1 VIGQTLA
8 HYTVLAKIGSGGMGE
23 VYLASDRKL
32 DRRVALKVLPPELS
46 GGERRVRFTREA
58 KALAALN
65 HPNIVTVFSVEED
78 RGIPFITMELVEG
91 STLADRLPRDGWP
104 LDRFFDLAIP
114 IADAVAA
121 AHQHGIVHRDLK
133 PGNVMVTADGRVK
146 VLDFGLARQDA
157 GPAEASAAAKT
168 IANSEAGLVV
178 GTSSYMSPEQA
189 RGQPVDARSDIFSLG
204 VVFHEML
211 TGRRPFPGGTP
222 TEVLSSIIKDT
233 PPEASA
239 IRAGIPR
246 ELTRLVRRC
255 LVKDPARR
263 IQSAADIR
271 NELEELKRE
280 MDSGDLVAEPRP
292 APVDGARTRRAW
304 WATGAAVVILGLGG
318 VAGWILTERRQMA
331 GVRLTNPRQLTSSAG
346 VESFPTWSPDGGR
359 IAYVSNQR
367 GNNDIWVVPA
377 AGGAAVP
384 FTADYAG
391 NDTQPAWSPDGNQ
404 IAFISDREGGG
415 IFVMPALGGRPERVS
430 LRGSSEGL
438 VGPQW
443 SADGTELAHMRRE
456 PEGNVIEVVS
466 LATRQTRRVP
476 VPGEQGNRFDLS
488 WSRDGRFFAYV
499 RAASRDGQEANRLWV
514 LRVAD
519 GQAFAVTDGTTGEW
533 SPMWSA
539 DGHTLFFLSNRGGS
553 VDLWQ
558 QPLTAQ
564 GTPDGEAVPLTV
576 GVGMRAAALSADGRR
591 LAYERGRPV
600 ANVWR
605 VSILADREAV
615 WEDAERVTSD
625 EASVQTPDLLTDGER
640 LVISSDRGGSR
651 DLWMVATDGT
661 GVRQLTADRAPD
673 GGPRVSP
680 DGSRIAFSS
689 NRQGNLDIWVLPV
702 DGGPATRLT
711 SSPLSDMFPS
721 WSPDGGMI
729 AFYGG
734 TTRGGTNLFVVP
746 ASGGEPKQITTGD
759 VSKYFP
765 QWSPD
770 GKWIFF
776 ASGGGPGLY
785 QIFRMPAGGGTPE
798 QVTKEPA
805 YFYRFSPDGTRLYF
819 AGTHRGSNDLW
830 ELTLANGHERRL
842 TRFPPGIGELGQY
855 LAASKTHLYFTMRN
869 DVGDIW
875 IMDVVTDER

>member
-8 HYTVLAKIGSGGMGE
+8 HYTILARIGKGGMGE
-23 VYLASDRKL
+23 VYLAEDQSL

-46 GGERRVRFTREA
+46 TREHRVRFAREA

-65 HPNIVTVFSVEED
+65 HPNIVTVYSVEED

-91 STLADRLPRDGWP
+91 STLADKLPRDGWP

-146 VLDFGLARQDA
+146 VLDFGLARHTA
-157 GPAEASAAAKT
+157 GLAEASAAAT
-168 IANSEAGLVV
+168 VTNSEAGLVV

-204 VVFHEML
+204 IVFHEML
-211 TGRRPFPGGTP
+211 TGGRPFVGSTP

-233 PPEASA
+233 PPAVSA
-239 IRAGIPR
+239 VRAGIPR

-263 IQSAADIR
+263 IQSVVDIR

-280 MDSGDLVAEPRP
+280 MDSGELAAEPRP
-292 APVDGARTRRAW
+292 APVDGGRTRKTW
-304 WATGAAVVILGLGG
+304 WAAGAAVVILGLGG
-318 VAGWILTERRQMA
+318 VAGWLLTDRRQ
-331 GVRLTNPRQLTSSAG
+331 GPSVRLTNPRQLTFTAG

-384 FTADYAG
+384 FTADYTG
-391 NDTQPAWSPDGNQ
+391 NETQPAWSPDGNQ
-404 IAFISDREGGG
+404 IAFRSDRDGGG
-415 IFVMPALGGRPERVS
+415 IYVMPALGGRPERIS
-430 LRGSSEGL
+430 PRGSAGGSN
-438 VGPQW
+438 PRW
-443 SADGTELAHMRRE
+443 SADGTELAYMRRE
-456 PEGNVIEVVS
+456 PDGNFIEIVS

-476 VPGEQGNRFDLS
+476 VPGEEGNRHDLS
-488 WSRDGRFFAYV
+488 WSRDGRLFAYV
-499 RAASRDGQEANRLWV
+499 RAGGRNAQANRLWV
-514 LRVAD
+514 LRVSD
-519 GQAFAVTDGTTGEW
+519 GQAFAVTDGTTGES
-533 SPMWSA
+533 SPMWSV
-539 DGHTLFFLSNRGGS
+539 DGRTLFFLSNRGGS

-558 QPLTAQ
+558 QQLTVQ
-564 GTPDGEAVPLTV
+564 GTPDGEAAPLTV

-605 VSILADREAV
+605 VPILADREAV

-625 EASVQTPDLLTDGER
+625 EAFVQTLDLFQDGER
-640 LVISSDRGGSR
+640 LVINSDRGGSS
-651 DLWMVATDGT
+651 DLWLAATDGT
-661 GVRQLTADRAPD
+661 EMRQLTADRAPD
-673 GGPRVSP
+673 EGPRVSP
-680 DGSRIAFSS
+680 DASRIAFFS

-702 DGGPATRLT
+702 DGGPATQLT
-711 SSPLSDMFPS
+711 SRPLPDMFPS
-721 WSPDGGMI
+721 WSPEGGMI
-729 AFYGG
+729 TFYGG
-734 TTRGGTNLFVVP
+734 ITDGGASLFVVP
-746 ASGGEPKQITTGD
+746 ASGGEPSRITTGE
-759 VSKYFP
+759 VSRYFP

-770 GKWIFF
+770 GKFF
-776 ASGGGPGLY
+776 YYASGFERPSGV
-785 QIFRMPAGGGTPE
+785 QIFRMPAAGGVPE

-805 YFYRFSPDGTRLYF
+805 YYHRFSQDGTRLYF
-819 AGTHRGSNDLW
+819 SGIHRGSNDLW
-830 ELTLANGHERRL
+830 ELTLADGRERRL
-842 TRFPPGIGELGQY
+842 TRFPPGVGELGEY

-875 IMDVVTDER
+875 VMDVAADDER